1 MVYAELYHQMIH
13 VGNAIGSTQRIEEF
27 QLGLWWL
34 HVIGIV
40 RWFWCWKMF
49 KAVIFSVQ
57 TYHKGFGCVFWW
69 VKRGKA
75 KVGPLK
81 NSGDQTCCAGKP
93 ITQFD
98 DVPVLKTSDGITV
111 FPYMFPYVPM
121 CFVPMKAPCEL
132 SSGMSQPQ
140 FPQGISGVSCCAPEA
155 AKKAEQLVQARMDLI
170 CQVATMNIWGCHKDV
185 SKWFKMG
192 YPKSISIRTP
202 SPVNTKHPL
211 KTRVSQGLSTELG
224 LWRGC
229 SMFGGG
235 D

>member
-1 MVYAELYHQMIH
+1 MVDAELYHQMIH

-49 KAVIFSVQ
+49 KTVIFSVQ

-81 NSGDQTCCAGKP
+81 NSGDQTWCAGKA

-98 DVPVLKTSDGITV
+98 DVPVLKTSMYNGLSVYVSICSHVFCSYESSMWVEFWDVPTTISAGYLGCFLLCTWGSQEGWAARPGEDG
-111 FPYMFPYVPM
+111 FDMSSSYHEYMGDVIR
-121 CFVPMKAPCEL
+121 
-132 SSGMSQPQ
+132 MSQN
-140 FPQGISGVSCCAPEA
+140 
-155 AKKAEQLVQARMDLI
+155 D
-170 CQVATMNIWGCHKDV
+170 
-185 SKWFKMG
+185 SKWG
-192 YPKSISIRTP
+192 TP
-202 SPVNTKHPL
+202 NPSE
-211 KTRVSQGLSTELG
+211 SEL
-224 LWRGC
+224 LPQWILNIL
-229 SMFGGG
+229 
-235 D
+235 